1 MSKEPDWC
9 QFLPPKFLERFDKNS
24 ADKIWSKKDKEIKIS
39 LLMSIRVKIAPMWAK
54 LSFLQS
60 FVLAI
65 NQSTSNQFAERKV
78 NSDILQRVNWSNMIF
93 DFFVYW
99 LKLHQDFD
107 RESAGRSSF
116 FLAAC
121 FDLFRYGSFKSSHF
135 HSQLFPIDIATY
147 FSTGG
152 IEEWQ
157 EYTQRIS
164 GLNAKLYLISPSG
177 RIYRES

>member
-1 MSKEPDWC
+1 MSLAGSQNNPINVNFHYQKS
-9 QFLPPKFLERFDKNS
+9 LEFFDK
-24 ADKIWSKKDKEIKIS
+24 KISWQNLIKKDKEIKVS
-39 LLMSIRVKIAPMWAK
+39 LLVPIRVKLASMWAK

-107 RESAGRSSF
+107 RESAAGIVF
-116 FLAAC
+116 FWQHVLIYSGTVRLSQVTFTLNC
-121 FDLFRYGSFKSSHF
+121 FQLTLRLIFRQEGLESDKNTLKGFQAWHFLRLHVGSRF
-135 HSQLFPIDIATY
+135 
-147 FSTGG
+147 
-152 IEEWQ
+152 
-157 EYTQRIS
+157 R
-164 GLNAKLYLISPSG
+164 
-177 RIYRES
+177 

>member
-1 MSKEPDWC
+1 MP
-9 QFLPPKFLERFDKNS
+9 
-24 ADKIWSKKDKEIKIS
+24 
-39 LLMSIRVKIAPMWAK
+39 IRVKLPSMCAK

-107 RESAGRSSF
+107 RESAAGVVF

-164 GLNAKLYLISPSG
+164 GLTFLGLQVASCFRYHTCTLHNQNPLLIRNRLWILTIQKA
-177 RIYRES
+177 RIFRKKVLKKRG

>member
-1 MSKEPDWC
+1 
-9 QFLPPKFLERFDKNS
+9 
-24 ADKIWSKKDKEIKIS
+24 
-39 LLMSIRVKIAPMWAK
+39 MWAK

-107 RESAGRSSF
+107 RESAAGVVF
-116 FLAAC
+116 FWQHVLIYSGTVRLSQVTFTLNC
-121 FDLFRYGSFKSSHF
+121 FQLTLRLIFRQEGLESDKNTLKEFQAWIQNYRQKRIVVKKIRLSH
-135 HSQLFPIDIATY
+135 L
-147 FSTGG
+147 
-152 IEEWQ
+152 
-157 EYTQRIS
+157 
-164 GLNAKLYLISPSG
+164 
-177 RIYRES
+177 